1 MAISKQLIDELMA
14 SSDGPL
20 IGPDGLSKELT
31 KALVERMMAGEMN
44 HHLGYQK
51 HEAAGRGSGNS
62 RNGNS
67 LKTLKGE
74 SGEITIEVPRDRN
87 GTFEPQLIEKH
98 QTRFEG
104 FDARILSMYA
114 RGMTVRDIQGHL
126 LDLYGVNVSA
136 GFISEVTDSVMD
148 EVKAWQDRP
157 LEALYPIV
165 YLDALMVK
173 MRQDGKVDNRA
184 VYTAIGINM
193 DGEKSVLGLWVSGTE
208 GAKFWLS
215 VLMNLKNR
223 GVKDAFIVCTDGLK
237 GFPDAIEAV
246 FPSALVQTCI
256 VHLIRA
262 SLNFVNWKERKAI
275 AADLKLIYRAASAEM
290 AELALKEFRITYPK
304 HQVVADV
311 WERNWQ
317 RVIPFFEFPEE
328 IRKIIYTTNAV
339 ESLHMTLRKVTK
351 NRGSFPSQEA
361 AIKLLYLALQ
371 NVSTKW
377 HTIQG
382 WREALRQ
389 FAIRWPER
397 IEQARAA

>member
-1 MAISKQLIDELMA
+1 MGIRKELIDELMA
-14 SSDGPL
+14 TSDGPL
-20 IGPDGLSKELT
+20 IGSDGLSKELM
-31 KALVERMMAGEMN
+31 KALVERMMAGELN
-44 HHLGYQK
+44 HHLGYEK
-51 HEAAGRGSGNS
+51 HEVAGYKSGNT
-62 RNGNS
+62 RNGKS
-67 LKTLKGE
+67 EKTLKTE
-74 SGEITIEVPRDRN
+74 SGEVTIEVPRDRK
-87 GTFEPQLIEKH
+87 GTFEPQIIGKH

-104 FDARILSMYA
+104 FDAKIISMYA
-114 RGMTVRDIQGHL
+114 LGMTVRDIQSHL
-126 LDLYGVNVSA
+126 RDMYGVDVSA
-136 GFISEVTDSVMD
+136 ALISEVTDSILD

-173 MRQDGKVDNRA
+173 MRQDGKMDNRA
-184 VYTAIGINM
+184 VFTAIGINM
-193 DGEKSVLGLWVSGTE
+193 DGEKSVLGLWVNATE
-208 GAKFWLS
+208 GAKFWMS

-223 GVKDAFIVCTDGLK
+223 GMKDAFIICTDGLK

-246 FPSALVQTCI
+246 FPSTLVQTCI

-275 AADLKLIYRAASAEM
+275 AADLKTIYRASSAEM
-290 AELALKEFRITYPK
+290 AELALKEFRIKYPK

-361 AIKLLYLALQ
+361 AIKLIYLALR
-371 NVSTKW
+371 NVSKKW
-377 HTIQG
+377 HTVQG

-389 FAIRWPER
+389 FTVRWPDR
-397 IEQARAA
+397 IEQSRAA